1 MVKNRLYGTLF
12 LLTILALARSYPDED
27 TDTIVI
33 DESLSISQGGADDSS
48 SSAQVV
54 TSDPCYDP
62 LTGKAQRCIPNFE
75 NIAYNRRVKASST
88 CGSPPINYC
97 LHNNGAGGSSSGGIS
112 SRSINKHMQCDKCDE
127 KVNGSVRD
135 AKYLTDLEETNST
148 CWVSGPVY
156 EPGHISNL
164 TLDISFGK
172 KYELTYIRLAL
183 NYMKLSLLFYYMFY
197 LLEFLIY
204 LLTFE
209 NTEYIAIE

>member
-1 MVKNRLYGTLF
+1 MSKNRLYGTLF
-12 LLTILALARSYPDED
+12 LLAILALARSYPNED

-33 DESLSISQGGADDSS
+33 DESLSISQGGGDDSSSS

-75 NIAYNRRVKASST
+75 NIAYNRRVVASST

-97 LHNNGAGGSSSGGIS
+97 LHNNGAGSSSSSSGIS

-127 KVNGSVRD
+127 KVNGSVRG
-135 AKYLTDLEETNST
+135 AKYLTDLEETNTT

-172 KYELTYIRLAL
+172 KYELTYIR
-183 NYMKLSLLFYYMFY
+183 
-197 LLEFLIY
+197 
-204 LLTFE
+204 
-209 NTEYIAIE
+209 